1 MRLSQEPCLGVKVIE
16 PPSGLLGEPSA
27 RLPGGMRGMI
37 VEDQVDRGAG
47 RVGRIEELEELDE
60 LTATVTNRPEAALSH
75 NSFG

>member
-1 MRLSQEPCLGVKVIE
+1 
-16 PPSGLLGEPSA
+16 
-27 RLPGGMRGMI
+27 MI

-47 RVGRIEELEELDE
+47 WVGRIEELEELDE